1 MATMPAMVA
10 ARRPSHFSAEAG
22 LLEKVNETLPTPKGR
37 RGGERRR
44 IGSPPEQDHEE
55 PGAWYAPDREAEAEV
70 LIALGAS
77 RLSDVRLAPQE
88 ERVTLVTNVRL
99 VCDATRPVT
108 SQQPTVGN
116 VTAVD
121 WKPVNP

>member
-1 MATMPAMVA
+1 MNGRAVKDFASQWARAIPPSIAHILHEKRSNHGLEYAADRAPSRRADNSPYAYTM
-10 ARRPSHFSAEAG
+10 SE
-22 LLEKVNETLPTPKGR
+22 
-37 RGGERRR
+37 
-44 IGSPPEQDHEE
+44 
-55 PGAWYAPDREAEAEV
+55 
-70 LIALGAS
+70 
-77 RLSDVRLAPQE
+77 RLAPQE
-88 ERVTLVTNVRL
+88 DRVTLVTNFRL

>member
-1 MATMPAMVA
+1 MACAVSGARLGESAIHEIWRLRIEGRAKLPQKQLPHWISLRDNSPYAYTM
-10 ARRPSHFSAEAG
+10 SE
-22 LLEKVNETLPTPKGR
+22 
-37 RGGERRR
+37 
-44 IGSPPEQDHEE
+44 
-55 PGAWYAPDREAEAEV
+55 
-70 LIALGAS
+70 
-77 RLSDVRLAPQE
+77 RLAPQE

-99 VCDATRPVT
+99 VCDVTRPVT